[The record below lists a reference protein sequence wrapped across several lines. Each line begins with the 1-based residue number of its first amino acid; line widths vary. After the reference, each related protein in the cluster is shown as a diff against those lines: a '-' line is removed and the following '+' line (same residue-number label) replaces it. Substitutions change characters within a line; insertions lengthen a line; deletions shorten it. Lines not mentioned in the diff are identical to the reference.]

1 MIYFST
7 HATWYLFSKKHKY
20 LKKSFSSVLVTL
32 LIRTSCCLSFFHP
45 RKNAFDDNLIK
56 TDKLY
61 PFSSYSHVLNFGIES
76 ILECLVYVPKGVGE
90 NIC

>member
-7 HATWYLFSKKHKY
+7 HATWYLFSKEHKY

-61 PFSSYSHVLNFGIES
+61 PFSNLRVSHVLNSKKPFW
-76 ILECLVYVPKGVGE
+76 
-90 NIC
+90 N